1 MPPCRETV
9 RVVMAI
15 VLLALFVP
23 AASGKPTPPPAEAAA
38 VIQTGRAPC
47 GLAVHGGSLWVG
59 VYEAGSVLRLDPAG
73 RVVQRIRVGR
83 YPCRLAVDDR
93 ALWVARDNANRVLR
107 IDRAT
112 GGRRAVAISSP
123 FDLLLAAGSL
133 WVASFETGVVT
144 RLDPA
149 TARTTRVY
157 EVGGH
162 PSGVAFCAGRI
173 WVGHSRDATWVTAI
187 DPRTGRAERV
197 DVVVPTPRRPQCIRG
212 ELWVTTERE
221 VLRVAPRSEELLA
234 HHPLGNTLA
243 EAAPAPDSTIWV
255 TDKERSRVHRV
266 HPATGFVDSFP
277 AGPGAYALARFA
289 GSMWITSF
297 AGSDVRRY
305 DP

>member
-1 MPPCRETV
+1 MV
-9 RVVMAI
+9 I

-23 AASGKPTPPPAEAAA
+23 AASGKPGPPPSEPAA
-38 VIQTGRAPC
+38 VIQTGSAPC
-47 GLAVHGGSLWVG
+47 GLAVHAGSLWVG
-59 VYEAGSVLRLDPAG
+59 VYEAGTVLRLDRAG
-73 RVVQRIRVGR
+73 RIEQRIRVGR
-83 YPCRLAVDDR
+83 YACRIAVDNR
-93 ALWVARDNANRVLR
+93 AIWVARDNANRVMR
-107 IDRAT
+107 VDRAT

-123 FDLLLAAGSL
+123 FDLVRAAGSL

-144 RLDPA
+144 RVDPV
-149 TARTTRVY
+149 TARTTRVF

-162 PSGVAFCAGRI
+162 PSGIAFCAGRI

-197 DVVVPTPRRPQCIRG
+197 DVVVSTPRRPQCIRG

-221 VLRVAPRSEELLA
+221 VIRVAPRSGKLLA
-234 HHPLGNTLA
+234 HLMLGNTLA
-243 EAAPAPDSTIWV
+243 EAGLAVGAISGQPTIWV
-255 TDKERSRVHRV
+255 TNKERALVHRIDPEAGRV
-266 HPATGFVDSFP
+266 LDSFP